1 MGNKIRIRCP
11 ICGMLVW
18 QSRLSKDFNF
28 EFVIQQSSGRGY
40 KQIEHKYKS
49 AYMADTDIA
58 KIFQTVLAMKMI
70 EKAEELLKKIDV
82 DIKIDVQIPDE
93 AKEEFTK
100 SYEEV
105 AKEKQEVRHEVDYE
119 VEKPKNIVYE
129 FEVAGQE
136 YEIEIPTLQVEDV
149 KRSFF
154 KRQRG
159 PQKIE
164 EMVAIR
170 EFEIGYDVK
179 DVEYEVESFLRMR
192 R

>member
-1 MGNKIRIRCP
+1 MGNKIRVRCP
-11 ICGMLVW
+11 LCGMLVW
-18 QSRLSKDFNF
+18 QSRLNKDFNF
-28 EFVIQQSSGRGY
+28 EFVIQQSAGKGY
-40 KQIEHKYKS
+40 QKIEHKYKP
-49 AYMADTDIA
+49 AYMADTEVA
-58 KIFQTVLAMKMI
+58 KIFQTVLAMKMV

-93 AKEEFTK
+93 TEEEFTK

-105 AKEKQEVRHEVDYE
+105 TKEKQEVRHEVDYE
-119 VEKPKNIVYE
+119 VEKPKDVVYE

-136 YEIEIPTLQVEDV
+136 YEIEMPTLQVEDV

-154 KRQRG
+154 RRQRK